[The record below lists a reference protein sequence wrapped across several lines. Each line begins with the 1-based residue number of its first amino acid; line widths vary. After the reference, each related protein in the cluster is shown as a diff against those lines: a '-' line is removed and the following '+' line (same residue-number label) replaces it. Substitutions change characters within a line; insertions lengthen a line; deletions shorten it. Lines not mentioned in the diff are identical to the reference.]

1 VYHATNMPISDLREF
16 LEDELFHQPVLD
28 QTGLTNKYDIILD
41 WQAPPY
47 PTQSCYENSD
57 SLKRVLLDQLG
68 LELVPSRE
76 RIEMLVVERVNAP
89 GSIKN
94 K

>member
-16 LEDELFHQPVLD
+16 LEDNIFRQPVID

-41 WQAPPY
+41 WQAAHY
-47 PTQSCYENSD
+47 PSIDYD
-57 SLKRVLLDQLG
+57 SLKKVLLEQLG
-68 LELVPSRE
+68 LELVPARK
-76 RIEMLVVERVNAP
+76 RIEMLVVEQA
-89 GSIKN
+89 K